1 MIARKR
7 LVGKSGQAL
16 VEFSLVLPILIL
28 VIVGIIEFAILFS
41 SFLVVQNA
49 ARDAVRQI
57 AVGGSDVA
65 VFQLVTDNVVGIDSS
80 KLTFSAAP
88 AAGVRRRG
96 EPITVTV
103 VYNHHIITPMLSLIL
118 GQDLQWQ
125 MTATMRYE

>member
-65 VFQLVTDNVVGIDSS
+65 VFQLVKDSVVGIDSS
-80 KLTFSAAP
+80 KLNFSATP